1 MKRGRSE
8 EKSEETWV
16 EEAPTLLVYS
26 GGELASKGY
35 ERVVAFDMD
44 DTLIAIKSGKKFP
57 TGRSDWKWVFGAPE
71 KLRAEHARGDTKL
84 VVFTNQLGV
93 TKKGRDRAKE
103 DVLRGKVAD
112 VVAELGVPVQV
123 FMAIGEDTYR
133 KPCTGMWG
141 TMVAKYNCGVQ
152 PRLADC
158 LYVGDAAGRPAGAG
172 RKKDFSCS
180 DRKFAFNIGVPFQ
193 TPEEYFEGAAPGA
206 FDWEAPDLAKLEA
219 DAAKAAAD
227 AAPFVPAEGQEMVV
241 LVGFPGCGKSTF
253 ARECLVPH
261 GYVHV
266 NRDTLKTPAK
276 CLAATEAALAGG
288 KSVVVDNTNPSVSA
302 RAVYVRA
309 AAAHKVPVRCVHF
322 DVPEDVANHLNYY
335 RERLGTSA
343 HVPRIAYAVFKKQ
356 YEAPTPAEGFTAVIE
371 RPLVLKFP
379 DEHSKRL
386 FFQYC

>member
-1 MKRGRSE
+1 MKRARSE
-8 EKSEETWV
+8 EKSEESWV
-16 EEAPTLLVYS
+16 EETPTLLVYT
-26 GGELASKGY
+26 GGELASMGY

-44 DTLIAIKSGKKFP
+44 DTLIGIKSGKKFP
-57 TGRSDWKWVFGAPE
+57 TGRSDWKWLFGAPE

-93 TKKGRDRAKE
+93 GKKGRDRAKE
-103 DVLRGKVAD
+103 AALTGKVAD
-112 VVAELGVPVQV
+112 LVAELGVPVQV
-123 FMAIGEDTYR
+123 FMAIGEDRHR
-133 KPCTGMWG
+133 KPGTGMWE

-152 PRLADC
+152 PCLADS
-158 LYVGDAAGRPAGAG
+158 LYVGDAAGRPAAPG
-172 RKKDFSCS
+172 RAKDFSCS
-180 DRKFAFNIGVPFQ
+180 DRKFAFNVGVPFQ
-193 TPEEYFEGAAPGA
+193 TPEEYFEGAAPGP

-219 DAAKAAAD
+219 ASAAA
-227 AAPFVPAEGQEMVV
+227 AAEDPFTPAEGQEMVL

-253 ARECLVPH
+253 ARECLVPR

-276 CLAATEAALAGG
+276 CLAATEAALKGG
-288 KSVVVDNTNPSVSA
+288 KSVVVDNTNPSASA
-302 RAVYVRA
+302 RAVYVNA
-309 AAAHKVPVRCVHF
+309 AKAHKVPVRCVHF

-335 RERLGTSA
+335 RERLGTSP

-356 YEAPTPAEGFTAVIE
+356 YEAPALSEGFTTIIE

>member
-158 LYVGDAAGRPAGAG
+158 LYVGDAAGRPAGAQSAP
-172 RKKDFSCS
+172 RRR
-180 DRKFAFNIGVPFQ
+180 DRRHHVGGPGPA
-193 TPEEYFEGAAPGA
+193 PEWRPGA
-206 FDWEAPDLAKLEA
+206 EIPGNFLDGPK
-219 DAAKAAAD
+219 KRRYT
-227 AAPFVPAEGQEMVV
+227 
-241 LVGFPGCGKSTF
+241 VGK
-253 ARECLVPH
+253 
-261 GYVHV
+261 
-266 NRDTLKTPAK
+266 
-276 CLAATEAALAGG
+276 
-288 KSVVVDNTNPSVSA
+288 
-302 RAVYVRA
+302 
-309 AAAHKVPVRCVHF
+309 
-322 DVPEDVANHLNYY
+322 
-335 RERLGTSA
+335 
-343 HVPRIAYAVFKKQ
+343 
-356 YEAPTPAEGFTAVIE
+356 
-371 RPLVLKFP
+371 
-379 DEHSKRL
+379 
-386 FFQYC
+386 